1 LDGNT
6 KEQLI
11 QEAINVVGK
20 NWYFMLGYME
30 RVSARRHGGPA
41 ISARD
46 QRKFQTLIG
55 LEAAGKSKTVE
66 THNCSRQAVGVFCT
80 SIAAAKV
87 LGSRRRSNDVCT
99 IERSLKFNFGR
110 ASAAS
115 EPMQ

>member
-41 ISARD
+41 IAAQCLATLLVRRGLAALNFFHIQSLGDHQQAR
-46 QRKFQTLIG
+46 
-55 LEAAGKSKTVE
+55 
-66 THNCSRQAVGVFCT
+66 
-80 SIAAAKV
+80 
-87 LGSRRRSNDVCT
+87 
-99 IERSLKFNFGR
+99 IEQLLSGTNV
-110 ASAAS
+110 
-115 EPMQ
+115 PP